1 MGMSDIGSAGL
12 GNKVGVVGVNTSEGV
27 VEDVYVTSHAQHSTL
42 ATALMGENST
52 DDRLYG
58 GNAPASKVAL
68 TATGVVKA
76 SAGKYYGYKVTTVL
90 GAGAITVYDDP
101 DSANGTVIDSIAAT
115 TAAGTTVILASP
127 IPCSAGMYA
136 SFAST
141 GTVLFLY
148 T

>member
-1 MGMSDIGSAGL
+1 MSTNLVSSVDE
-12 GNKVGVVGVNTSEGV
+12 NGVLRSLAVNSSGQLV
-27 VEDVYVTSHAQHSTL
+27 VA
-42 ATALMGENST
+42 ALYGENST

-58 GNAPASKVAL
+58 GNKPASKIAL
-68 TATGVVKA
+68 TGTGAVKA
-76 SAGKYYGYKVTTVL
+76 GSGSYYGYKVTTVL
-90 GAGAITVYDDP
+90 GAGVVTVYDNA
-101 DSANGTVIDSIAAT
+101 SAASGTVIDTIAAT

-136 SFAST
+136 NFAST

>member
-1 MGMSDIGSAGL
+1 MSTTTIAGEDTSGNLRAVAVGTTGQLTIG
-12 GNKVGVVGVNTSEGV
+12 
-27 VEDVYVTSHAQHSTL
+27 
-42 ATALMGENST
+42 ALMGENST

-58 GNAPASKVAL
+58 GNKPASKIAL
-68 TATGVVKA
+68 TGTGAVKA
-76 SAGKYYGYKVTTVL
+76 GSGSYYGYKVTTVL
-90 GAGAITVYDDP
+90 GAGVVTVYDNA
-101 DSANGTVIDSIAAT
+101 SAASGTVIDTIAAT

-136 SFAST
+136 NFAST

>member
-1 MGMSDIGSAGL
+1 MSTTTIAGEDTSGNLRAVAVGTTGQITIG
-12 GNKVGVVGVNTSEGV
+12 
-27 VEDVYVTSHAQHSTL
+27 
-42 ATALMGENST
+42 ALMGENST

-58 GNAPASKVAL
+58 GNAPASKIAL
-68 TATGVVKA
+68 TATGAVKA

-101 DSANGTVIDSIAAT
+101 DSANGTVIDTIAAT

>member
-1 MGMSDIGSAGL
+1 MTQKLEDGRGADEKDCMLGTDGS
-12 GNKVGVVGVNTSEGV
+12 GNAYPARVNSSGQLV
-27 VEDVYVTSHAQHSTL
+27 IA
-42 ATALMGENST
+42 ALKGENAT

-58 GNAPASKVAL
+58 GNKPASKTAL
-68 TATGVVKA
+68 TTTGAIKA
-76 SAGKYYGYKVTTVL
+76 GAGSYYGYKVTTAL
-90 GAGAITVYDDP
+90 GAGAITLYDNA
-101 DSANGTVIDSIAAT
+101 SAASGTVIDSIAAS

-136 SFAST
+136 NFAST

>member
-1 MGMSDIGSAGL
+1 MSTVFL
-12 GNKVGVVGVNTSEGV
+12 TSEDENGV
-27 VEDVYVTSHAQHSTL
+27 LRRVAVNSSGQLVLAAIKGED
-42 ATALMGENST
+42 GT

-58 GNAPASKVAL
+58 GNKPASKIAL
-68 TATGVVKA
+68 TGTGAVKA
-76 SAGKYYGYKVTTVL
+76 STGSYYGYKVTTVL
-90 GAGAITVYDDP
+90 GAGVVTVYDNA
-101 DSANGTVIDSIAAT
+101 SAASGTVIDTIAAT

-136 SFAST
+136 NFTST